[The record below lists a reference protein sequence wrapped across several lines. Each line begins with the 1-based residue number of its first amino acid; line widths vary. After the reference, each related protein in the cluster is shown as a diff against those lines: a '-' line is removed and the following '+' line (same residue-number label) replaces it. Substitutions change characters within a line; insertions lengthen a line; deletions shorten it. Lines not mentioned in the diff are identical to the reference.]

1 MFHPDQR
8 YDLQTL
14 QHQDLLMETTRMRMA
29 AQVGE
34 ARNGWLAPANRI
46 RRTLAQRLSVW
57 LRPSPTHARISKG

>member
-8 YDLQTL
+8 YDLRTL
-14 QHQDLLMETTRMRMA
+14 QHQDLLMEATRMRMA

-46 RRTLAQRLSVW
+46 IRTLAQRLSVW
-57 LRPSPTHARISKG
+57 LRPARTHARISKG